1 METIIQAPTVVS
13 PELIVYN
20 TINVGL
26 KFIRDDYKTKLEEN
40 RVDKS
45 WLYLLLN
52 SRGLQKYNWFSQ
64 AVSVLC
70 NKPTDPRY
78 LTVDI
83 TYNVKQEKQL
93 SCFMNLS
100 QDSSGQDTISN
111 GESNDIIEIDE
122 NSFLK
127 VFERRFNGSISF
139 YIYSDNSNE
148 TFMLYHIFRSIFI
161 ALNRNMEILGI
172 RNVKYSGADIAQ
184 YPDFI
189 PKNMFYRNL
198 TLSFNY
204 LSSVPE
210 MKINKYVKELM
221 FMGEPIEN

>member
-1 METIIQAPTVVS
+1 MELIQAPLVVS
-13 PELIVYN
+13 PELIIYN

-26 KFIRDDYKTKLEEN
+26 KIIRHNYAEN
-40 RVDKS
+40 LLNNSVNKS

-52 SRGLQKYNWFSQ
+52 SKALQKYDWFNQ
-64 AVSVLC
+64 AVSVIC
-70 NKPTDPRY
+70 NDPTDPRY
-78 LTVDI
+78 LTIDI

-100 QDSSGQDTISN
+100 QDSSGQDTMSN
-111 GESNDIIEIDE
+111 GESDQIIEISE
-122 NSFLK
+122 TTFLK

-148 TFMLYHIFRSIFI
+148 TFMLYHIIRSVFI
-161 ALNRNMEILGI
+161 ALNAHMEILGI
-172 RNVKYSGADIAQ
+172 RNIKYSGADIAQ

-210 MKINKYVKELM
+210 MKINNFAREFM
-221 FMGEPIEN
+221 FIGTPIES